1 MALFGMGVAAIS
13 LCTRQPACIW
23 RLLGKA
29 TSKARDAADYSRVVR
44 VGIDDTAKRCDQSCI
59 SIMADLNR
67 QCAITEG
74 KGQRWQAGSETSLRS
89 IQGPDEGLRG
99 HTRHGKD
106 ITPWESPQRCPR
118 PLRSWTASMWWGL
131 VNRTIDPVRCT
142 QRRDC
147 EERGA
152 RPREDT
158 SQGGAYLPDGKAM
171 QDTYGCPDRES
182 TAKAPDRLC
191 L

>member
-44 VGIDDTAKRCDQSCI
+44 VGTGNTAKRCDQSCI

-74 KGQRWQAGSETSLRS
+74 KGQRWQAGSEMSLKEHTGDRTK
-89 IQGPDEGLRG
+89 GL
-99 HTRHGKD
+99 
-106 ITPWESPQRCPR
+106 E
-118 PLRSWTASMWWGL
+118 AM
-131 VNRTIDPVRCT
+131 
-142 QRRDC
+142 RD
-147 EERGA
+147 
-152 RPREDT
+152 
-158 SQGGAYLPDGKAM
+158 M
-171 QDTYGCPDRES
+171 
-182 TAKAPDRLC
+182 AKT
-191 L
+191 